1 MSGWLAYHSRR
12 SQPAGT
18 NEAVGQEGT
27 RKIELHLFNL
37 YFLSSPPPAH
47 PGSHNPHTHT
57 LPLCLCCFTPSLL
70 QAGHTSRVRL
80 RLKQGPLGVVVVSG
94 WLSEHSCVG
103 VCVLVVMFINSTANR
118 CIGPCPLWGTD
129 NWLVSLM
136 EEVVVY
142 AASCHASAST
152 PDIDR

>member
-18 NEAVGQEGT
+18 NEAVGQEGA

-57 LPLCLCCFTPSLL
+57 LSL
-70 QAGHTSRVRL
+70 S
-80 RLKQGPLGVVVVSG
+80 VSVALLHLFYKWVILPG
-94 WLSEHSCVG
+94 SG
-103 VCVLVVMFINSTANR
+103 
-118 CIGPCPLWGTD
+118 
-129 NWLVSLM
+129 
-136 EEVVVY
+136 
-142 AASCHASAST
+142 
-152 PDIDR
+152 